1 MANAHDFIT
10 SFRGGYDTLAGSLG
24 TQVSLI
30 FSQDLIFTKN
40 APKRSFVV
48 LYLECSQLSGG
59 QRQRLAIARAAI
71 RNPRILV
78 LDEAT
83 SSLDAE
89 NEKVVIIKQLLSSIP
104 QIKVVSEALE
114 RIMEGRT
121 ILVIAHRL
129 STVRNAHEILVMQ
142 KGQVVERGRHSEL
155 IELDGVYKRLIRQQ
169 MEEGVKK
176 ESTESDKM

>member
-1 MANAHDFIT
+1 MLCFIAN
-10 SFRGGYDTLAGSLG
+10 R
-24 TQVSLI
+24 
-30 FSQDLIFTKN
+30 
-40 APKRSFVV
+40 
-48 LYLECSQLSGG
+48 SQLSGG

-89 NEKVVIIKQLLSSIP
+89 NEKVLIKQLLSNIP

-142 KGQVVERGRHSEL
+142 NGRVVERGRHSEL